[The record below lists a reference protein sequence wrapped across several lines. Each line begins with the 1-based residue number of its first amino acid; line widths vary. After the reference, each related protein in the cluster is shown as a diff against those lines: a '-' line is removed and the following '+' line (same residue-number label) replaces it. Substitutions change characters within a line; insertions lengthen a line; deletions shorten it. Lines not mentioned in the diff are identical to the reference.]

1 MNSRE
6 TVLMRMALQ
15 QYIKHCLGMVENA
28 TSEEKHNYFLDRV
41 KELRDLSD
49 DLGQNARSGGGESF
63 PRQKISGVK

>member
-1 MNSRE
+1 MTSRQN
-6 TVLMRMALQ
+6 VLMRMALH

-28 TSEEKHNYFLDRV
+28 TSEEKHHYFLDRV

-49 DLGQNARSGGGESF
+49 DLGNNARSGGGVSF

>member
-41 KELRDLSD
+41 KELRELSD
-49 DLGQNARSGGGESF
+49 DLGQNAVAGGVSF

>member
-6 TVLMRMALQ
+6 TVLMRMAVQ
-15 QYIKHCLGMVENA
+15 QYIKHCLNMVDNA
-28 TSEEKHNYFLDRV
+28 SSEEKRHYFLDRV